1 MPPLET
7 PSDARSASGLY
18 DPKTRKL
25 FDPKDPA
32 TAVDPGRL
40 AFGQER
46 MLVTPL
52 QMAMVAAGIAN
63 KGVVMTP
70 RAHQGGAL
78 ARAAAWSRRLHPRK
92 YSQATKP
99 KTAAASAT

>member
-7 PSDARSASGLY
+7 PSRRALGLRAC
-18 DPKTRKL
+18 TRERKL
-25 FDPKDPA
+25 FDPKDPNSQ
-32 TAVDPGRL
+32 VDPGRL

-63 KGVVMTP
+63 KGAVMTP
-70 RAHQGGAL
+70 HADQAGRL
-78 ARAAAWSRRLHPRK
+78 ARRRR
-92 YSQATKP
+92 
-99 KTAAASAT
+99 